1 MMSVD
6 VFGMSQHDFA
16 KAVKKN
22 RLAIIPVGSLEQHGD
37 HLPVSTDS
45 IISEYLARQVAA
57 KVGAF
62 VFPVIPFGVS
72 FEHSPMFNISIKHSM
87 LSSLVCDICLSIAAN
102 GIKKIVVINGH
113 HGNIGALQY
122 LAQDLHGRV
131 PADVS
136 VNTLH
141 YWHMMKDQFDHA
153 GEVETSLVLAIAPDL
168 VKMNLTRAN
177 SKRLSKSKAAY
188 ATMTNTPGSFVRITG
203 TGVWGDPNKAT
214 AEKGKRLIDEI
225 IEGLS
230 KTILELES

>member
-72 FEHSPMFNISIKHSM
+72 FEHSPMFNISIGHSM
-87 LSSLVCDICLSIAAN
+87 LSSLVCDVCSSIAAN

-131 PADVS
+131 HADVS

-168 VKMNLTRAN
+168 VRMNLARAN

-188 ATMTNTPGSFVRITG
+188 ATMTNAPGSFVRITG
-203 TGVWGDPNKAT
+203 SGVWGDPNKAT
-214 AEKGKRLIDEI
+214 AEKGKQLIDEI

>member
-6 VFGMSQHDFA
+6 VLGMSQHDFA

-45 IISEYLARQVAA
+45 IISEYLAKQVASR
-57 KVGAF
+57 VGAF
-62 VFPVIPFGVS
+62 VFPVIPYGVS
-72 FEHSPMFNISIKHSM
+72 FEHSPMFNISIGHSM
-87 LSSLVCDICLSIAAN
+87 LSSLVCDVCSSIAAN
-102 GIKKIVVINGH
+102 GIRKIVVINGH

-122 LAQDLHGRV
+122 LAQDLHGRI
-131 PADVS
+131 PSDVS

-141 YWHMMKDQFDHA
+141 YWHMMKEQFDHA

-168 VKMNLTRAN
+168 VRMNLARAN
-177 SKRLSKSKAAY
+177 SKRLTKSKAAY
-188 ATMTNTPGSFVRITG
+188 ASMTNAPGSFVRITG
-203 TGVWGDPNKAT
+203 TGVWGDPSKAT

-225 IEGLS
+225 VEGFS
-230 KTILELES
+230 KTMLELES